1 MQSIV
6 ESLPPE
12 IAIIALAALPVIELR
27 GAVPLGLALGVHPVE
42 VYLLAVVGNMLPIPL
57 VYQLLVPVRRRLS
70 TSPAVRRFIDRYLDR
85 LLQRSAAIAKYGF
98 WGLVVFVAVPLPG
111 TGAWTGA
118 IAASLLGMRF
128 RPAVVAL
135 TLGTML
141 AGVAVLLLSFLGGL
155 GVQALLAP

>member
-1 MQSIV
+1 MPSIV
-6 ESLPPE
+6 ENLPPE
-12 IAIIALAALPVIELR
+12 LAIITLALLPVIELR
-27 GAVPLGLALGVHPVE
+27 GAVPLGLALGVHPVA
-42 VYLLAVVGNMLPIPL
+42 VYLLAVLGNMLPIPL
-57 VYQLLVPVRRRLS
+57 VYHLLVPVRRRLS
-70 TSPAVRRFIDRYLDR
+70 ASPAVRRFVDRYLDR
-85 LLQRSAAIAKYGF
+85 LLQRSSTIAKYGF

-128 RPAVVAL
+128 RPTFVAL

-155 GVQALLAP
+155 GGQALLIP

>member
-70 TSPAVRRFIDRYLDR
+70 ASPAVRRFIDRYLDR